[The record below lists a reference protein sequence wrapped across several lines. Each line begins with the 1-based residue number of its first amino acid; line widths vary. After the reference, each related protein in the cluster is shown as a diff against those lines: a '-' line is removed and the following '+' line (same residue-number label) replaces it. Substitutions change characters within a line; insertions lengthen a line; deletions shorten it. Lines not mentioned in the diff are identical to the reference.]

1 MIYDEV
7 TALRRAKRGDQEA
20 FAWLVETY
28 QGPVYRLVLR
38 MGLRPADAE
47 EAAQNAFV
55 AAWRGL
61 PAFRGD
67 AKFSTWLYRLAT
79 NAAIDFLRREKKHTD
94 HADIDELEQPDD
106 GPSPQETVERSE
118 RTAAIRTAVAAL
130 PEQYRQVLLL
140 RYMQELSYEEIGRA
154 LNLPEGTVKSRIN
167 RAKGQLKELLAA
179 SGNLFGGETVQSTG
193 KEEWL

>member
-1 MIYDEV
+1 MIYDETSAV
-7 TALRRAKRGDQEA
+7 QRAKKGDQDA

-28 QGPVYRLVLR
+28 QGPVYRLILR
-38 MGLRPADAE
+38 MGLQPSDAE

-61 PAFRGD
+61 PDFRGD

-106 GPSPQETVERSE
+106 GPSPQETVERKE
-118 RTAAIRTAVAAL
+118 RTAAIRDAVAAL

-140 RYMQELSYEEIGRA
+140 RYMQELSYEEIGAA
-154 LNLPEGTVKSRIN
+154 LHLPEGTVKSRIN
-167 RAKGQLKELLAA
+167 RAKSQLKELLAA
-179 SGNLFGGETVQSTG
+179 DGNIFGLGAVQSTG

>member
-7 TALRRAKRGDQEA
+7 TAVRRAKRGDQEA

-38 MGLRPADAE
+38 MGLSPADAE

-61 PAFRGD
+61 PEFRGD
-67 AKFSTWLYRLAT
+67 AKFSTWLYRLST
-79 NAAIDFLRREKKHTD
+79 NAAIDFARREKKHTG
-94 HADIDELEQPDD
+94 HADINELERPDD
-106 GPSPQETVERSE
+106 GPSPQETVERRE
-118 RTAAIRTAVAAL
+118 RSDAIRDAVAAL

-140 RYMQELSYEEIGRA
+140 RYMQELSYGEIGSA
-154 LNLPEGTVKSRIN
+154 LGLPEGTVKSRIN
-167 RAKGQLKELLAA
+167 RAKSQLKAA
-179 SGNLFGGETVQSTG
+179 LSGSGNLFGFDAVQSAG
-193 KEEWL
+193 KEEW